1 MSWLPMNDYHSCID
15 GGSLRFTIQPNV
27 TASLENHQLHL
38 HAHESICYPYT
49 CSCFFK
55 TEPELNNL
63 FQVLQRLVRK
73 QCHVLLLINK
83 TLAQENNHRLAVG
96 DTRRDVKE
104 R

>member
-1 MSWLPMNDYHSCID
+1 MTTTLVLTVDRYDSRSNQTLQHHWKITNCIYTHMNRY
-15 GGSLRFTIQPNV
+15 V
-27 TASLENHQLHL
+27 TPIRVAVFLKLNL
-38 HAHESICYPYT
+38 
-49 CSCFFK
+49 
-55 TEPELNNL
+55 ELNNL

-83 TLAQENNHRLAVG
+83 TLAQENNHRLAVR